1 MTRGGGRV
9 LLPAATA
16 GDAAGAAAASA
27 PLVERE
33 VAYAL
38 AAIQRVARNESA
50 WSYLRGVLRG
60 RPLAAHPRV
69 LEVRERGS
77 SARSLEP
84 CVTRALLQVAEAVRS
99 LAEPA
104 ANVFANELLADAA
117 LEQHRDAA
125 AAARPAE
132 DGTDSRETAGAEVI
146 GLHAPTALSRAAALF
161 RENAV
166 YDSVR
171 AGFWDWRASQ
181 CQ

>member
-1 MTRGGGRV
+1 MTRGGGKV
-9 LLPAATA
+9 LH
-16 GDAAGAAAASA
+16 AAAADDA
-27 PLVERE
+27 AAAALVAQE

-69 LEVRERGS
+69 VEVRERGF
-77 SARSLEP
+77 SARPLKS
-84 CVTRALLQVAEAVRS
+84 CVTCALLQVAEAVRS

-132 DGTDSRETAGAEVI
+132 DGADSRKTAGAEVL
-146 GLHAPTALSRAAALF
+146 GLHAPTALSRAVALF